1 MVKNVVSF
9 IFSFRILME
18 KCGFSSSTLGVCST
32 ERHDLVHSL
41 GYLVS
46 NRRQVLLGGY

>member
-9 IFSFRILME
+9 IISFMILKEKYGFFEFSLD
-18 KCGFSSSTLGVCST
+18 VCST
-32 ERHDLVHSL
+32 EWHNLVHSL

-46 NRRQVLLGGY
+46 NGRQVLLGGH